1 MVRELKLQGCIE
13 CMEPQA
19 VFSFLFGDERFVKRY
34 HKEQNEDPYAEVS
47 SWTADCCR
55 TVKFAAP
62 VDAPNV
68 IKKVIGVDNLK
79 VTETQSYSRE
89 GNSFTVKS
97 EPTVDHPK
105 GFNTTAEM
113 ILANAENGK
122 GCAVSITATL
132 ECKAAVWGVQ
142 GTIENFMESRARK
155 SFLGWL
161 KLARVYC
168 KEQLTLATGDRGREE
183 EDLPEMESSE
193 DEFFDFSE
201 EDEKALSLSGESR
214 TLGDIYSQGG
224 EDGLQNWLRHSV
236 TRQLNGL
243 HVTCDALGD
252 IYSQEGEDGLQ
263 NWLRHSVT
271 RQLNGLHITCDA
283 SRSHVQELNRRLQKM
298 EDILMVQQQL
308 QHGFYLPY
316 SVFWSFL
323 GLGLATGVLFGAG
336 HIYLIYR
343 RSI

>member
-1 MVRELKLQGCIE
+1 MVRELKLQSCIE

-243 HVTCDALGD
+243 HVTCDA
-252 IYSQEGEDGLQ
+252 
-263 NWLRHSVT
+263 
-271 RQLNGLHITCDA
+271 
-283 SRSHVQELNRRLQKM
+283 SRSHLQELNRRLQKM
-298 EDILMVQQQL
+298 EEDILMVQQQL
-308 QHGFYLPY
+308 QHGFYVPH
-316 SVFWSFL
+316 SVFWGFL

-336 HIYLIYR
+336 HIYLRCR